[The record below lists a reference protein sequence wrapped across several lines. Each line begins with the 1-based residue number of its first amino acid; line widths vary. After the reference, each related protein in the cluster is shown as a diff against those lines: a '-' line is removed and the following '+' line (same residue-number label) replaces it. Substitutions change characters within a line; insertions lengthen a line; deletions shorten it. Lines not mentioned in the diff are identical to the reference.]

1 MSKLTD
7 AIDRLNKSVERLS
20 EIGRPDLTAMRERA
34 ERAEHEVADLKVT
47 VASVLDDYHKLYA
60 YTQLCA
66 GQRPAPMEGE
76 RTIAVRKFTDEEEM
90 QLRALGRW
98 SETDERDQYPERYHN
113 PWPAAPTAQEWA
125 DAALKYHDVQYFE
138 QEVENIPD
146 HWKDAIA
153 HLASAIT
160 MCDASVALRHVT
172 HIVNAARAKDAEMAQ
187 LQAERDA
194 DASLDDEED
203 RFVRKLW
210 VDTTP
215 PPWYEQGKVLTEI
228 NALIAKDV
236 PPEDEEP

>member
-1 MSKLTD
+1 M
-7 AIDRLNKSVERLS
+7 IV
-20 EIGRPDLTAMRERA
+20 
-34 ERAEHEVADLKVT
+34 
-47 VASVLDDYHKLYA
+47 VLCDNGCMKNQSSNQD
-60 YTQLCA
+60 
-66 GQRPAPMEGE
+66 
-76 RTIAVRKFTDEEEM
+76 
-90 QLRALGRW
+90 
-98 SETDERDQYPERYHN
+98 HN
-113 PWPAAPTAQEWA
+113 PWPTAPTPQEWA
-125 DAALKYHDVQYFE
+125 DAALQYHDVQYVK
-138 QEVENIPD
+138 QDAENIPD

-153 HLASAIT
+153 NLASAIT

-236 PPEDEEP
+236 PPEDEEPPMTTAERNAQIQRNLRGEE